1 VNGISTATNPTPGK
15 VRIDKNTIIDNFV
28 SGEEG
33 YFKAYSLE
41 FAVMQMKASMESG
54 VNPYGFT
61 MIKTFVDPISG
72 LETSKVNFVFLS
84 LPVHQNRNGSE
95 ITYTYNGT
103 TVNGSGAM
111 TSKYQIELYDA
122 IASATA
128 QQDVYHTYNY
138 DNYINNS
145 IEDNPMPM
153 NFMKLNGYNPL
164 EGVLMATNNIPRM
177 GNAFIVAS
185 VYRISE

>member
-1 VNGISTATNPTPGK
+1 MITLINDIVKGSIL
-15 VRIDKNTIIDNFV
+15 IDENFV
-28 SGEEG
+28 GIE
-33 YFKAYSLE
+33 
-41 FAVMQMKASMESG
+41 V
-54 VNPYGFT
+54 
-61 MIKTFVDPISG
+61 ISV
-72 LETSKVNFVFLS
+72 E
-84 LPVHQNRNGSE
+84 RN
-95 ITYTYNGT
+95 
-103 TVNGSGAM
+103 
-111 TSKYQIELYDA
+111 QIELYDA

-164 EGVLMATNNIPRM
+164 EGVLMATNNIPGM

-185 VYRISE
+185 VYRISK